1 MPSENFSEVWE
12 VDCDFLNFGDFF
24 FIMVQLQKFLWKN
37 AFKKMP
43 LQFLFRSLNGVTK
56 IISKEKNISENVEA
70 LMSEEVPYD
79 IGKLILKKKV

>member
-1 MPSENFSEVWE
+1 
-12 VDCDFLNFGDFF
+12 
-24 FIMVQLQKFLWKN
+24 
-37 AFKKMP
+37 MP